1 MKTVDKPVAPS
12 LPGTSAY
19 KQLMYDLGVPS
30 CGAFNSCPSHDDVG
44 RFFFDFEANRDA
56 PRRLKEKKLGPLPD
70 DDPRLQPH
78 TKEHVSRHANLMPAS
93 TPPKGAL
100 EGPVDLSV
108 IDWTPP
114 VIDEEPLSDD
124 ELERR
129 RKLALIYGAQTDESE
144 WRPPYVTSNT
154 APHQSC
160 PATTDDKLTSMK
172 FTSSLTDKHARKG
185 AERARKAMRGIKDV
199 RKRPKSPT
207 PVEAEDLSLVFR
219 KEVLKPKGW
228 ALLRQK
234 KKEAVSLG
242 QMPLGGL
249 EAEEIKELMV
259 RTRRLH

>member
-1 MKTVDKPVAPS
+1 M
-12 LPGTSAY
+12 
-19 KQLMYDLGVPS
+19 
-30 CGAFNSCPSHDDVG
+30 
-44 RFFFDFEANRDA
+44 
-56 PRRLKEKKLGPLPD
+56 KEKKLGPLPA

-78 TKEHVSRHANLMPAS
+78 TKPHTSRHANLMPAS

-100 EGPVDLSV
+100 DGPVDLSV

-114 VIDEEPLSDD
+114 LVEEEPLDHD

-129 RKLALIYGAQTDESE
+129 RQLALVYGAEADETE
-144 WRPPYVTSNT
+144 WRPPYITSNT
-154 APHQSC
+154 APSQSC
-160 PATTDDKLTSMK
+160 PAITDDKLTTMK
-172 FTSSLTDKHARKG
+172 FTSSLTDKRAAKG

-207 PVEAEDLSLVFR
+207 PVEAEELSLVFR
-219 KEVLKPKGW
+219 KKKIKPKGW
-228 ALLRQK
+228 ALLKAK

-259 RTRRLH
+259 PTQRRH